1 MENIL
6 LILTSS
12 SFLIFWVTTVI
23 FYTPACFNLKAMIDS
38 INKDG
43 ALTKTKAPFSWYFTN
58 FKTLE
63 CWTIKLPKSE
73 KHLKYNKLAKTTV
86 RIRIYRKI
94 RASLAPVIIICGFI
108 LLMTVE

>member
-1 MENIL
+1 
-6 LILTSS
+6 
-12 SFLIFWVTTVI
+12 
-23 FYTPACFNLKAMIDS
+23 MIDS